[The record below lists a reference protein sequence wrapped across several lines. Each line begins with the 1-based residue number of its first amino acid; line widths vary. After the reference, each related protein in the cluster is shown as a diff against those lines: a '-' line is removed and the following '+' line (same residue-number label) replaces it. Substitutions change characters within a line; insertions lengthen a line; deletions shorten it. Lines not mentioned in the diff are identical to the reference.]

1 MGIRLALVSNQRQEF
16 LSTSFKALTV
26 IQRLSILGVVEL
38 NGYSLCGFNPNI
50 KFWQSTSA
58 FKDVNRQ
65 MEHAES
71 LPKSEKVD
79 HLLNWSKAVLKSPL
93 FWGTA
98 ATFGFYALIPHLPL
112 YQALV
117 ERYFCSHPLE
127 YATAALFFIGMAI
140 IGVKGIGM
148 LSQNKS
154 LTETKIDWET
164 IGEVEEI
171 NERIDVFEEQVQ
183 FLPSWIGETY
193 LGKRLQDVV
202 TYVKARRSVQDLD
215 EHLKY
220 LAELAAEQMHASYS
234 LIRTITWAVPIIGF
248 LGTVIGITIA
258 IANVTPDQLDTSLSE
273 VTGGLAVA
281 FDTTALALGL
291 SLVLVFSTFIVERME
306 QKQLEKIEV
315 FGIQNIATCMS
326 VSEKSVSSLEL
337 AEAEAAQQLV
347 QSTEEMIQR
356 QTELWQENL
365 ETLRSRWTEVM
376 ERQQVNFD
384 HSMQEGMST
393 TLGSHSSQLE
403 SLRNE
408 FLGAYQSTTEQIELM
423 MTRWQETQK
432 ESNSQFS
439 KHLAQIW
446 NEVHQDVISAQ
457 TQQTAQFEKATKE
470 VAGEVR
476 QWNQQLKESSEV
488 SSLQI
493 DALNSQ
499 SENLLKIVG
508 QEEHLVGLQ
517 KRLNENLDAIRAAE
531 TFEETL
537 HSLSAA
543 VHLLTARS
551 NRNNAA

>member
-1 MGIRLALVSNQRQEF
+1 M
-16 LSTSFKALTV
+16 
-26 IQRLSILGVVEL
+26 
-38 NGYSLCGFNPNI
+38 
-50 KFWQSTSA
+50 SA

-65 MEHAES
+65 MEHLES
-71 LPKSEKVD
+71 LPESESED
-79 HLLNWSKAVLKSPL
+79 HFLNWSKAVLVSPL
-93 FWGTA
+93 FWGIG
-98 ATFGFYALIPHLPL
+98 ATFGFYALIPYLPV
-112 YQALV
+112 YQSLI

-127 YATAALFFIGMAI
+127 YATAALFFIGMSI
-140 IGVKGIGM
+140 IGVKGMGM
-148 LSQNKS
+148 FSQKKS

-164 IGEVEEI
+164 IGEIE
-171 NERIDVFEEQVQ
+171 NLNDRIDVFAEQVQ
-183 FLPSWIGETY
+183 SLSSWIGETY
-193 LGKRLQDVV
+193 LGKRLQDSVS
-202 TYVKARRSVQDLD
+202 YVKSRHSVKDLD

-220 LAELAAEQMHASYS
+220 LAELAAEQVHSSYS

-306 QKQLEKIEV
+306 QKQLEQIEL
-315 FGIQNIATCMS
+315 FGIQNIASCMS
-326 VSEKSVSSLEL
+326 VAESSISPLES
-337 AEAEAAQQLV
+337 AEVEAAQQLV
-347 QSTEEMIQR
+347 LRTEEMIQR
-356 QTELWQENL
+356 QTDLWQNSL
-365 ETLRSRWTEVM
+365 EGLRSRWSEMM
-376 ERQQVNFD
+376 ERQQSTFD
-384 HSMQEGMST
+384 DSLQEGMSN

-408 FLGAYQSTTEQIELM
+408 FITAYQSTTEQIELTL
-423 MTRWQETQK
+423 TRWQENQK
-432 ESNSQFS
+432 ESNNRFS
-439 KHLAQIW
+439 THLAQIW

-457 TQQTAQFEKATKE
+457 TRQTTQIEQATKE
-470 VAGEVR
+470 IAGEVR
-476 QWNQQLKESSEV
+476 QWNQQLKDTSEV

-493 DALNSQ
+493 EALNSQ
-499 SENLLKIVG
+499 GENLLKIVG

-517 KRLNENLDAIRAAE
+517 SRLAENLDAIRATE

-551 NRNNAA
+551 SRNNAA